1 MSTDRI
7 IDMVD
12 SASKSADDDLYK
24 LNLLMRT
31 IRGKPIDA
39 EIASHLIQLKGLIAR
54 SPPAVAAVWQNYY
67 DSYFAALS
75 ALASDGG
82 WFIDTITTQKLKQ
95 EINSPY
101 AKKEW
106 EKMMRPAEKPE

>member
-1 MSTDRI
+1 MSADRV

-12 SASKSADDDLYK
+12 SASKSDDADLYK

-31 IRGKPIDA
+31 IRGKPLDS
-39 EIASHLIQLKGLIAR
+39 EIASHLIQLKGLIVRA
-54 SPPAVAAVWQNYY
+54 PPPVAAVWQNYY

-82 WFIDTITTQKLKQ
+82 WFIDTITTHKMKQ

-106 EKMMRPAEKPE
+106 EKMMRPAEKQE